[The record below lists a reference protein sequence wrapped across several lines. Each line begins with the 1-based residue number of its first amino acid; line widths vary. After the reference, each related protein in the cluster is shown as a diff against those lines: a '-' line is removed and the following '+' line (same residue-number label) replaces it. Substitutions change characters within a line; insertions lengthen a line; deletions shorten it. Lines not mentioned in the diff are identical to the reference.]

1 MIKDVIIHNMRSPR
15 HGARI
20 GRNGVWGETEQ
31 KMRLSSSRRG
41 MSQGSRRRARAVD
54 AGVVLGQRLRKRS
67 FAQWVCLNGIL
78 RIFTLQKCIAHP
90 VSIAIG
96 LCKAGWL
103 TSSDLEFRKKVV
115 S

>member
-1 MIKDVIIHNMRSPR
+1 
-15 HGARI
+15 
-20 GRNGVWGETEQ
+20 
-31 KMRLSSSRRG
+31 MRLSSSRRG

-96 LCKAGWL
+96 LCKAGLPGKARVSASQRGMTILPRPPQPYPYVYFLFRFSPNPWL
-103 TSSDLEFRKKVV
+103 SVNG
-115 S
+115 